1 MKKFP
6 LAILAVLG
14 IVSMVANVVTAM
26 TFIYPIITRHF
37 YLDLITGLDHGTLL
51 ANYRI
56 VVQYILLPWVTD
68 LYTPDFIMSASGA
81 FHFWEVKVIYHIMQA
96 IAALFL
102 ATVFIRLK
110 KRKPILPLLNLT
122 SNFIFILFGSL
133 LAGMLIDFDFFFYW
147 FHRLFFNNDYWLF
160 HPRYDP
166 IILAM
171 PYQLFMIFG
180 IMIVVVLFV
189 VAGVIKGVYYQKKK
203 TQKTNAT

>member
-1 MKKFP
+1 MKKYFLALFAM
-6 LAILAVLG
+6 LAI
-14 IVSMVANVVTAM
+14 VSIVANIVTAM
-26 TFIYPIITRHF
+26 TFIYPFITRHF
-37 YLDLITGLDHGTLL
+37 YLDLVTGLGHGTLL

-56 VVQYILLPWVTD
+56 VVQYILFPWVTE

-96 IAALFL
+96 IAVLFL
-102 ATVFIRLK
+102 VLIFIRSK
-110 KRKPILPLLNLT
+110 KRQPNLPLLNLA
-122 SNFIFILFGSL
+122 SNFIFILFGGL
-133 LAGMLIDFDFFFYW
+133 LIGMLVDFDFFFYW

-180 IMIVVVLFV
+180 IIIVVVLFV
-189 VAGVIKGVYYQKKK
+189 VAGVIKYAYYKK
-203 TQKTNAT
+203 NRRG